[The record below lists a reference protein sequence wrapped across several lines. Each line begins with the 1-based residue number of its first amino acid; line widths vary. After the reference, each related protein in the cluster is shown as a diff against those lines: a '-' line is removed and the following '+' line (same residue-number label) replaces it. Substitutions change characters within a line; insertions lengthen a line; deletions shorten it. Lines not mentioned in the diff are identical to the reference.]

1 MTASTFDSDV
11 APTNLRRLEWEN
23 QRAVVVHYEQQVN
36 ELKSKQ
42 RSLFRSLS
50 KGFNGDIKRTVVHV
64 TAITRAGQDIETVER
79 RIRDHSNHMKAK
91 RYDYLASLIEDDQR
105 VLIEAQE
112 KHKGAQERLA
122 NIDPLEISG
131 IQTEQGLIRL
141 CKERIDLLQRDIET
155 RAHEMNELAAVAQRF
170 RDEGSECVSEG
181 TVVVKTSGGGKGKKR
196 VKEQSPDR
204 GLVPKHHLFPSV
216 PTAIAQETCQLRMP
230 VTEDVNKSSS
240 DAKGELKVNVY

>member
-64 TAITRAGQDIETVER
+64 TGITRAGQDIETVER

-91 RYDYLASLIEDDQR
+91 RYDYLASLIEDGQG
-105 VLIEAQE
+105 VLIQAHA
-112 KHKGAQERLA
+112 KPKGSQERLG
-122 NIDPLEISG
+122 NTHPL
-131 IQTEQGLIRL
+131 
-141 CKERIDLLQRDIET
+141 
-155 RAHEMNELAAVAQRF
+155 
-170 RDEGSECVSEG
+170 
-181 TVVVKTSGGGKGKKR
+181 
-196 VKEQSPDR
+196 
-204 GLVPKHHLFPSV
+204 
-216 PTAIAQETCQLRMP
+216 
-230 VTEDVNKSSS
+230 
-240 DAKGELKVNVY
+240 